1 MTNHNLMI
9 SGIAASM
16 LFVASGAVSMA
27 SAAGSVVN
35 PIGSQGLIL
44 AEAQHQHGQEK
55 GNRQGGGMHDGES
68 HGEGGKHRHGQKD
81 NAHGGHGHGSH
92 GEHDGGHG
100 KKGGDHGADK
110 EKGKKHGDKKSGD
123 KQKGKPDYA
132 HMIISHTDELK
143 LTDEQ
148 LGKIVRLHL
157 KHDEAHE
164 TVKHALQ
171 DSMKA
176 FKKES
181 LNPAASDDQLRDL
194 SKAVTTAF
202 NKMAEHHIKER
213 QTLHA
218 VLTEAQKN
226 QLASMKMDH
235 DHDHDDDHG
244 GHGGGGHG
252 GHGGGGH
259 GGHGDH

>member
-1 MTNHNLMI
+1 MVNNKLMI

-27 SAAGSVVN
+27 SAAADSAVNQAGSK
-35 PIGSQGLIL
+35 GLML

-55 GNRQGGGMHDGES
+55 GNRQGGMRDGES

-81 NAHGGHGHGSH
+81 NAHG
-92 GEHDGGHG
+92 EHDGAGGGGHG
-100 KKGGDHGADK
+100 KKGGGDHGADK

-157 KHDEAHE
+157 KYDKAHE
-164 TVKHALQ
+164 EVKHALQ

-176 FKKES
+176 FRKEI

-194 SKAVTTAF
+194 SKAVTSAF

-213 QTLHA
+213 QAIHA

-226 QLASMKMDH
+226 QLATMKMDH

-252 GHGGGGH
+252 GHGGSGGH

>member
-27 SAAGSVVN
+27 SATANSAAN

-55 GNRQGGGMHDGES
+55 GNRQGGGMRDGEN

-81 NAHGGHGHGSH
+81 DAHGEHGHGGHGG
-92 GEHDGGHG
+92 GHDGAGGGGHG
-100 KKGGDHGADK
+100 KKGSDHGADK
-110 EKGKKHGDKKSGD
+110 EKGKKHDDKKSGD

-194 SKAVTTAF
+194 SKAVTIAF

-213 QTLHA
+213 QALHA

-226 QLASMKMDH
+226 QLATMKMDH

-252 GHGGGGH
+252 H

>member
-1 MTNHNLMI
+1 MTNNKRMI

-16 LFVASGAVSMA
+16 LFVASGAVSIT
-27 SAAGSVVN
+27 SATADSAVNQAGSR
-35 PIGSQGLIL
+35 GLML

-55 GNRQGGGMHDGES
+55 GNRQGSGMHDGES
-68 HGEGGKHRHGQKD
+68 HGESGKHRHGQKD
-81 NAHGGHGHGSH
+81 NAHGGHGHG
-92 GEHDGGHG
+92 GHG
-100 KKGGDHGADK
+100 GGDHGAAK
-110 EKGKKHGDKKSGD
+110 EKDKKSSD
-123 KQKGKPDYA
+123 KKKGKSDYA

-143 LTDEQ
+143 LTNEQ

-157 KHDEAHE
+157 KYDKAHE
-164 TVKHALQ
+164 EVKHALQ
-171 DSMKA
+171 DGMKA

-181 LNPAASDDQLRDL
+181 LKPAASDDQLRDL

-213 QTLHA
+213 HAIHA

-226 QLASMKMDH
+226 QLATLKM
-235 DHDHDDDHG
+235 DHDHDDDHS
-244 GHGGGGHG
+244 

>member
-1 MTNHNLMI
+1 MTNNKRMI

-16 LFVASGAVSMA
+16 LFVASGAVSIT
-27 SAAGSVVN
+27 SATADSAVNQAGSR
-35 PIGSQGLIL
+35 GLML

-55 GNRQGGGMHDGES
+55 GNRQGSGMHDAES

-81 NAHGGHGHGSH
+81 NAHGGHGGGHGGGH
-92 GEHDGGHG
+92 DGAEDGGHG
-100 KKGGDHGADK
+100 KKGGGDHDAEK
-110 EKGKKHGDKKSGD
+110 EKDKKHGDKKSSD
-123 KQKGKPDYA
+123 KKKGKPDYA

-143 LTDEQ
+143 LTNEQ

-157 KHDEAHE
+157 KYDKAHE
-164 TVKHALQ
+164 EVKHALQ
-171 DSMKA
+171 DGMKA

-213 QTLHA
+213 HAIHA

-226 QLASMKMDH
+226 QLATLKM
-235 DHDHDDDHG
+235 DHDHDDDHS
-244 GHGGGGHG
+244 